1 MADLSKLQ
9 IEGIVNTLPIGFYVG
24 RNIPTQLVDDECS
37 WYNTK
42 EDCIGISTE
51 QIKKGTD
58 KVPEN
63 EVETMVRSNFYHE
76 VSHAFLTPQG
86 MPATDVVNI
95 FEDERIEKLLKDY
108 YYSVDFEKSVQLIND
123 TEHTPENALQAFFS
137 LVRFHKGKPE
147 HLAKV
152 AEIIEKYRDL
162 HRNSNL
168 SKTKKYV
175 EEIEELF
182 KEVCKEYE
190 ENPEQY
196 LAETLKG
203 SGEGESEGEPK
214 GCAVGGKCAKGL
226 TRGEVFGICDKI
238 LKAEQPLDTK
248 LYDTLSRLFE
258 NFKRKNSG
266 GSCLQAHS
274 GILNPRLADRPDYR
288 LFERASPTRGN
299 NSFGNFHLNL
309 FIDISGSFRSNQDTT
324 NSILQVLEQLEKT
337 NPLFSFDVITINYKV
352 TLLDRSKR
360 RIECF
365 GGNHLDKDIFDMFRK
380 QQYPMT
386 YNYNIIMFDGDA
398 YSNDASRTAKWL
410 PNGEGFQAFAQNN
423 CTIVSDYDNESYI
436 KKYCPTTRTI
446 YTKNYNAKL
455 VENIITVLYQALS

>member
-9 IEGIVNTLPIGFYVG
+9 IENIVKTLPIGFYVG
-24 RNIPTQLVDDECS
+24 RNVPTQLVEDECS
-37 WYNTK
+37 WYNPK
-42 EDCIGISTE
+42 QDCIGISLD

-76 VSHAFLTPQG
+76 VSHAFLTPRV
-86 MPATDVVNI
+86 MTANDVVNI
-95 FEDERIEKLLKDY
+95 FEDERIEQLLKDY
-108 YYSVDFEKSVQLIND
+108 YYSVDFEKSVRLVNGTD
-123 TEHTPENALQAFFS
+123 HTPENALQAFFS

-162 HRNSNL
+162 HRNSSH
-168 SKTKKYV
+168 SKADKYV
-175 EEIEELF
+175 DEIKELF
-182 KEVCKEYE
+182 YEVCKEYD

-196 LAETLKG
+196 LEQMSCG
-203 SGEGESEGEPK
+203 SGDGEDTGEPTPT
-214 GCAVGGKCAKGL
+214 GTMGKCAEGL
-226 TRGEVFGICDKI
+226 SRGEVFGMCDKV

-274 GILNPRLADRPDYR
+274 GVLNPRLADRPDYR

-309 FIDISGSFRSNQDTT
+309 FIDISGSFNGNQHTT

-337 NPLFSFDVITINYKV
+337 NPLFSFDVITINYQVK
-352 TLLDRSKR
+352 LLDRRDR
-360 RIECF
+360 RIECH
-365 GGNHLDKDIFDMFRK
+365 GGNHMDKDIFDIFRK

-386 YNYNIIMFDGDA
+386 YNYNIVMFDGDA
-398 YSNDASRTAKWL
+398 YSNDASRTSKWL
-410 PNGEGFQAFAQNN
+410 PDGMGFQAFAQNN
-423 CTIVSDYDNESYI
+423 VTIVSDYFNKTYI
-436 KKYCPTTRTI
+436 QKYCPTTRTI
-446 YTKNYNAKL
+446 YTHEYNEKL
-455 VENIITVLYQALS
+455 VDNIITVLYQALS

>member
-1 MADLSKLQ
+1 MAELSKLQ

-37 WYNTK
+37 WYNPK

-58 KVPEN
+58 KVPES

-76 VSHAFLTPQG
+76 VSHAFLTPQC
-86 MPATDVVNI
+86 MSANDVVNI
-95 FEDERIEKLLKDY
+95 FEDERIERLLKDY

-123 TEHTPENALQAFFS
+123 IEHTPENALQAFFS

-162 HRNSNL
+162 HRNSNS
-168 SKTKKYV
+168 SKTNKYV
-175 EEIEELF
+175 DEIKELF
-182 KEVCKEYE
+182 KEVCEEYE

-196 LAETLKG
+196 LAETLNG
-203 SGEGESEGEPK
+203 NGEDECEGKPKES
-214 GCAVGGKCAKGL
+214 AVGSKCAKGL

-238 LKAEQPLDTK
+238 LQATQPFDTK

-274 GILNPRLADRPDYR
+274 GVLNPRLADRPDYR

-309 FIDISGSFRSNQDTT
+309 FIDISGSFNGNQDTT

-352 TLLDRSKR
+352 SLLDRNKR

-398 YSNDASRTAKWL
+398 YSNDASRTSKWL
-410 PNGEGFQAFAQNN
+410 PNGKGFQAFAQNN
-423 CTIVSDYDNESYI
+423 CTIVSDYDNEKYI
-436 KKYCPTTRTI
+436 QKYCPTTRTI
-446 YTKNYNAKL
+446 YTENYNQKL